1 MSANTKTGRKKWVV
15 ARIVANVDERR
26 KAKFD
31 RLLTHHQTKE
41 ARTTMTNVVEAA
53 IDRLYLTEFGADTV

>member
-1 MSANTKTGRKKWVV
+1 MPANTKTGRKKWVV

-31 RLLTHHQTKE
+31 RLLAHYQTKE